1 VASARLPNTASVFPP
16 FDAVNAASI
25 SGHDHPSGWRL
36 GRTPLGRRR
45 YRPPQAVAARRPPLS
60 CSSAPAMANAPGL
73 LMLFQVVTI
82 QPSKHWTWEMRNSSI
97 WPLKGSAMP
106 LDARL
111 AQ

>member
-1 VASARLPNTASVFPP
+1 
-16 FDAVNAASI
+16 
-25 SGHDHPSGWRL
+25 
-36 GRTPLGRRR
+36 
-45 YRPPQAVAARRPPLS
+45 
-60 CSSAPAMANAPGL
+60 MANAPGL